1 MKNPFLKV
9 PILWNVVIIIIAA
22 VACPIP
28 LIFGFAH
35 LVEGIT
41 QIIEGT
47 TPDHPASVAIQ
58 GWLFVIFLCLVG
70 VALLAIAIGA
80 LIAILKRFFK

>member
-9 PILWNVVIIIIAA
+9 PILWNVVIIIISV
-22 VACPIP
+22 VACQIP

-47 TPDHPASVAIQ
+47 TPNHPTLVAIQ
-58 GWLFVIFLCLVG
+58 GWLTVISYCIVG
-70 VALLAIAIGA
+70 VALLAIAIAA
-80 LIAILKRFFK
+80 LIAIIKRVFK